1 MRPID
6 FLLRSARRHPG
17 KTAISGPEGEISYAE
32 LLARTEAL
40 AAAFQALVPDA
51 RGRIAICAGNHIA
64 HVVALFATLLAGRI
78 WVPLNPRA
86 GQAELSR
93 IVEFT
98 EAALVVTEAGLED
111 KVAGT
116 QARRIGY
123 VPQDAAHAAQR
134 GNGKPGELD
143 ELGAL
148 IAEYRG
154 RQPAAVRHDLG
165 ETQAIKFTG
174 GTTGAPKGVMQS
186 YRAWNT
192 TIVSIMQAMRLDAHE
207 RYLAVAS
214 ITHGTSTFLLPV
226 LGCGGTVLLPTS
238 TRPRDVL
245 DQLEH
250 DRVTAVFMPP
260 TLIYSLLEDETA
272 RGRDW
277 SALRHFVYA
286 AAPMRRDKILEAQQ
300 VFGHVETGYGQTEA
314 PAIISYM
321 PVDDLLDAR
330 NLDSVGRAAL
340 MTEIAIMDTAGRLL
354 PTGETGEVVVRGD
367 LVMSGYWKQP
377 EKTAETFHDGWLRTG
392 DGGYLDERGFLFLK
406 DRVRDMIIT
415 GGFNVYPTDVENAL
429 GKHPAV
435 YDCAVIGV
443 DDAKWGEAVHA
454 AVQLRAGA
462 QATGDELI
470 AWVRARLDP
479 VKTPKAVHFFEQL
492 PRTAN
497 GKVSKKDARADIVRR
512 MEPMQS
518 TQPPHIDIPT

>member
-6 FLLRSARRHPG
+6 FLLRSARRHPD
-17 KTAISGPEGEISYAE
+17 KIAISGPEGEISYAE

-40 AAAFQALVPDA
+40 ATAFQALVPDA

-98 EAALVVTEAGLED
+98 EAALVVAEAGLED
-111 KVAGT
+111 KVTGT
-116 QARRIGY
+116 RALRLGY
-123 VPQDAAHAAQR
+123 VPQDAAHTGR
-134 GNGKPGELD
+134 HERCELN
-143 ELGAL
+143 AL
-148 IAEYRG
+148 VADYRG
-154 RQPAAVRHDLG
+154 RRPADVRHDLG

-186 YRAWNT
+186 YRAWNA
-192 TIVSIMQAMRLDAHE
+192 TIVSIAHAMRLDANE

-226 LGCGGTVLLPTS
+226 LGWGGTVLLPTS
-238 TRPRDVL
+238 TQPRDVL
-245 DQLEH
+245 DQLERE
-250 DRVTAVFMPP
+250 RVTAVFMPP
-260 TLIYSLLEDETA
+260 TLIYSLLEDPSA
-272 RGRDW
+272 RTRDW

-286 AAPMRRDKILEAQQ
+286 AAPMRRDKIVEAQQ

-321 PVDDLLDAR
+321 PVQDLLDTR

-340 MTEIAIMDTAGRLL
+340 MTDIAIMDAAGNLL
-354 PTGETGEVVVRGD
+354 HAGETGEVVVRGD

-392 DGGYLDERGFLFLK
+392 DGGCLDERGYLFLK

-435 YDCAVIGV
+435 YDCAVVGI

-454 AVQLRAGA
+454 AVQLRPNE
-462 QATGDELI
+462 QATQATQAELI
-470 AWVRARLDP
+470 AWVRSQLDP
-479 VKTPKAVHFFEQL
+479 VKTPKAVHFFDPL

-497 GKVSKKDARADIVRR
+497 GKVSKKDVRADIVRR
-512 MEPMQS
+512 MQHDTTAARQ
-518 TQPPHIDIPT
+518 TQHP

>member
-6 FLLRSARRHPG
+6 FLLRSARRHPD
-17 KTAISGPEGEISYAE
+17 KIAISGPEGEISYAE

-40 AAAFQALVPDA
+40 ATAFQALVPDA
-51 RGRIAICAGNHIA
+51 RGRIAICAGNHIS

-116 QARRIGY
+116 RARRIGY
-123 VPQDAAHAAQR
+123 VPQDAAHTGRHAEC
-134 GNGKPGELD
+134 ELS
-143 ELGAL
+143 AL
-148 IAEYRG
+148 VALYRG
-154 RQPAAVRHDLG
+154 RRPADVRHDLG

-192 TIVSIMQAMRLDAHE
+192 TIVSIAHAMRLDADE

-226 LGCGGTVLLPTS
+226 LGWGGTVLLPTS
-238 TRPRDVL
+238 TQPRDVL
-245 DQLEH
+245 EQLERE
-250 DRVTAVFMPP
+250 RVSAVFMPP

-272 RGRDW
+272 RTRDW

-286 AAPMRRDKILEAQQ
+286 AAPMRRDKIIEAQQ

-321 PVDDLLDAR
+321 PAQDLLDAR

-340 MTEIAIMDTAGRLL
+340 MTDIAIMDAAGKLL
-354 PTGETGEVVVRGD
+354 PPGETGEVVVRGD
-367 LVMSGYWKQP
+367 LLMSGYWKQP

-392 DGGYLDERGFLFLK
+392 DGGYLDERGYLFLK

-435 YDCAVIGV
+435 YDCAVVGI
-443 DDAKWGEAVHA
+443 DDDKWGEAVHA
-454 AVQLRAGA
+454 AVQLRAGEQTT
-462 QATGDELI
+462 QAELI
-470 AWVRARLDP
+470 AWVRAHLDP
-479 VKTPKAVHFFEQL
+479 VKTPKAVHFFDPL

-512 MEPMQS
+512 MQHDS
-518 TQPPHIDIPT
+518 TKAPT

>member
-6 FLLRSARRHPG
+6 FLLRSARRHPE
-17 KTAISGPEGEISYAE
+17 KIAISGPEGEIAYAE
-32 LLARTEAL
+32 LLERTEAL

-51 RGRIAICAGNHIA
+51 RGRIAICAGNHIS

-98 EAALVVTEAGLED
+98 EAALVVAEAGLED

-116 QARRIGY
+116 RARRIGY
-123 VPQDAAHAAQR
+123 VPQDEAHTGR
-134 GNGKPGELD
+134 HGSCELS
-143 ELGAL
+143 AL

-154 RQPAAVRHDLG
+154 RRPAAVRHDLG

-192 TIVSIMQAMRLDAHE
+192 TIVSIMHAMRLDEHE

-245 DQLEH
+245 EQLER

-272 RGRDW
+272 RTRDW

-286 AAPMRRDKILEAQQ
+286 AAPMRRDKIVEAQQ

-321 PVDDLLDAR
+321 PVEDLRDAR
-330 NLDSVGRAAL
+330 NLDAVGRAAL
-340 MTEIAIMDTAGRLL
+340 MTEIAIMDAEGRLL

-367 LVMSGYWKQP
+367 LVMTGYWKQP
-377 EKTAETFHDGWLRTG
+377 EKTAEAFHDGWLRTG

-429 GKHPAV
+429 GQHPAV
-435 YDCAVIGV
+435 YDCAVVGI
-443 DDAKWGEAVHA
+443 DDDKWGEAVHA
-454 AVQLRAGA
+454 AVQLRADEK
-462 QATGDELI
+462 ATQDELV

-479 VKTPKAVHFFEQL
+479 VKTPKAVHFFDAL

-497 GKVSKKDARADIVRR
+497 GKVSKKDARADIVQRL
-512 MEPMQS
+512 QDAA
-518 TQPPHIDIPT
+518 TATTTK

>member
-6 FLLRSARRHPG
+6 YLKRSAQRHPD
-17 KTAISGPEGEISYAE
+17 KIAVSGPAGSVTYAE
-32 LLARTEAL
+32 LWARTEAL
-40 AAAFQALVPDA
+40 AVGFQALVPDA
-51 RGRIAICAGNHIA
+51 RGRIAICAGNHIS
-64 HVVALFATLLAGRI
+64 HIVALFATLLAGRI

-86 GQAELSR
+86 GRPELLR

-98 EAALVVTEAGLED
+98 EAALVVAQAGLEA
-111 KVAGT
+111 KVEGT
-116 QARRIGY
+116 RVPCVLY
-123 VPQDAAHAAQR
+123 VPDHAEHADAKSR
-134 GNGKPGELD
+134 CELT
-143 ELGAL
+143 AL
-148 IAEYRG
+148 IDKHRG
-154 RQPAAVRHDLG
+154 QKPAPMRHDLG

-192 TIVSIMQAMRLDAHE
+192 TIVSLMHAMRLDVHE

-226 LGCGGTVLLPTS
+226 LGCGGTVLLARS
-238 TRPRDVL
+238 TKPREVL
-245 DQLEH
+245 DQLER

-286 AAPMRRDKILEAQQ
+286 AAPMRSDKIVEAQE

-321 PVDDLLDAR
+321 PVEDALDPR
-330 NLDSVGRAAL
+330 NLQSVGRAAL
-340 MTEIAIMDTAGRLL
+340 MTEIAIMNSAGELL

-367 LVMSGYWKQP
+367 LVMSGYWQQP
-377 EKTAETFHDGWLRTG
+377 DKTAETIHDGWLRTG

-429 GKHPAV
+429 GRHPAV
-435 YDCAVIGV
+435 YDCAVIGI
-443 DDAKWGEAVHA
+443 DDDKWGEAVHA
-454 AVQLRAGA
+454 AVQLRAGESA
-462 QATGDELI
+462 DEAALI
-470 AWVRARLDP
+470 AWVRELLDP
-479 VKTPKAVHFFEQL
+479 VKTPKAIHFFETL

-497 GKVSKKDARADIVRR
+497 GKVSKKHARADVIQR
-512 MEPMQS
+512 MLNLTP
-518 TQPPHIDIPT
+518 

>member
-6 FLLRSARRHPG
+6 FLLRSAQRFPD
-17 KTAISGPEGEISYAE
+17 KIAISGPEGAIDYAE
-32 LLARTEAL
+32 LLARTQAL
-40 AAAFQALVPDA
+40 AVAFQARVPDP

-86 GQAELSR
+86 GQHELGR
-93 IVEFT
+93 IVDFT
-98 EAALVVTEAGLED
+98 EAALVVVEAGLEHKLGD
-111 KVAGT
+111 TPVP
-116 QARRIGY
+116 QLRY
-123 VPQDAAHAAQR
+123 VPKDGHAD
-134 GNGKPGELD
+134 GNVACELD
-143 ELGAL
+143 AL

-154 RQPAAVRHDLG
+154 RQPVAVRHDLA

-192 TIVSIMQAMRLDAHE
+192 TIVSIIHAMKLDENE

-245 DQLEH
+245 DLLERE
-250 DRVTAVFMPP
+250 RVTAVFMPP

-272 RGRDW
+272 RTRDW
-277 SALRHFVYA
+277 RALRHFVYA
-286 AAPMRRDKILEAQQ
+286 AAPMRSDKIVEAQQ

-321 PVDDLLDAR
+321 PVDEALDPR
-330 NLDSVGRAAL
+330 NLQSVGRAAL
-340 MTEIAIMDTAGRLL
+340 MTDIGIMNSAGDLL
-354 PTGETGEVVVRGD
+354 PPGETGEVVVRGD
-367 LVMSGYWKQP
+367 LLMSGYWKQP
-377 EKTAETFHDGWLRTG
+377 EKTAEALHDGWLRTG
-392 DGGYLDERGFLFLK
+392 DGGYLDERGYLFLK

-415 GGFNVYPTDVENAL
+415 GGFNVYPTDVEDAL

-435 YDCAVIGV
+435 YDCAVVGV
-443 DDAKWGEAVHA
+443 DDDKWGEAVHA
-454 AVQLRAGA
+454 AVQLRPGLRAGEA
-462 QATGDELI
+462 ELI
-470 AWVRARLDP
+470 AWVRNRLDP
-479 VKTPKAVHFFEQL
+479 VKTPKAIHFFDPL

-497 GKVSKKDARADIVRR
+497 GKVSKKDARQTILER
-512 MEPMQS
+512 MQGE
-518 TQPPHIDIPT
+518 TA

>member
-6 FLLRSARRHPG
+6 FLLRSARRHPE
-17 KTAISGPEGEISYAE
+17 KIAISGPEGEIGYAE
-32 LLARTEAL
+32 LLERTEAL
-40 AAAFQALVPDA
+40 AAAFQALVPDV
-51 RGRIAICAGNHIA
+51 RGRIAICAGNHIS

-98 EAALVVTEAGLED
+98 EAALVVAEAGLED

-116 QARRIGY
+116 RARRIGY
-123 VPQDAAHAAQR
+123 VPQDAAHTGR
-134 GNGKPGELD
+134 HGSCELS
-143 ELGAL
+143 AL

-154 RQPAAVRHDLG
+154 RRPAVVRHDLG

-192 TIVSIMQAMRLDAHE
+192 TIVSIMHAMRLDEHE

-245 DQLEH
+245 EQLER

-272 RGRDW
+272 RTRDW

-286 AAPMRRDKILEAQQ
+286 AAPMRRDKIVEAQQ

-321 PVDDLLDAR
+321 PVEDLRDAR
-330 NLDSVGRAAL
+330 NLDAVGRAAL
-340 MTEIAIMDTAGRLL
+340 MTEIAIMDAEGRLL

-367 LVMSGYWKQP
+367 LVMTGYWKQP
-377 EKTAETFHDGWLRTG
+377 EKTAEAFHDGWLRTG

-429 GKHPAV
+429 GQHPAV
-435 YDCAVIGV
+435 YDCAVVGI
-443 DDAKWGEAVHA
+443 DDDKWGEAVHA
-454 AVQLRAGA
+454 AVQLRAGE
-462 QATGDELI
+462 QATQDELV

-479 VKTPKAVHFFEQL
+479 VKTPKAVHFFDAL

-512 MEPMQS
+512 LQDPA
-518 TQPPHIDIPT
+518 TGTTT